1 LYAYDLTPT
10 TSLEVELSS
19 IEDGEFGHG
28 GDGDVG
34 DSDLRSEDVLL
45 RLREWQDRN
54 HHEISSVKDGDENE
68 SEGGIRK
75 VHDNE
80 GVKYAVDSIGD
91 GARTRPT
98 NLEDE
103 MGRLEL
109 VNDTSGDP
117 TMTDEPCTTTT
128 NTNTQNTAASSS
140 PSAYPPNIPN
150 SNETDHVWCQEQ
162 IAAFAEKCTSLRNEN
177 YRLRTQRD
185 RMRVL
190 LDDVMAGYRAE
201 IFASRRKTDFLGEV
215 LDRMRV
221 FGDISEEERAGVV
234 AVERGDEDENE
245 DDEENGTWDGDK
257 GEDIGVH
264 GAWHG
269 DRSDIVD

>member
-1 LYAYDLTPT
+1 
-10 TSLEVELSS
+10 VE
-19 IEDGEFGHG
+19 
-28 GDGDVG
+28 
-34 DSDLRSEDVLL
+34 
-45 RLREWQDRN
+45 
-54 HHEISSVKDGDENE
+54 DGDENE

-75 VHDNE
+75 VHDDE
-80 GVKYAVDSIGD
+80 GVEYAVDSIVD

-103 MGRLEL
+103 MRLLEL
-109 VNDTSGDP
+109 GNDTPADP
-117 TMTDEPCTTTT
+117 TMTDDTCTTTT

-140 PSAYPPNIPN
+140 PSPSAYPPNIPN
-150 SNETDHVWCQEQ
+150 SNEMEHVWCQQQ
-162 IAAFAEKCTSLRNEN
+162 IAAFAEKCTSLRKEN

-190 LDDVMAGYRAE
+190 LDDVVAGYRAE

-221 FGDISEEERAGVV
+221 FGDVSEEGSAGVV
-234 AVERGDEDENE
+234 AVERGDEYENE
-245 DDEENGTWDGDK
+245 DVEHDEQDGTWDGDK
-257 GEDIGVH
+257 GEDIEVH